1 MSQVLIYDETKGWE
15 AVQTTSGT
23 VPSQRWHPTATL
35 CELNEAA
42 DTALNDH

>member
-15 AVQTTSGT
+15 AVQTTSGS

-35 CELNEAA
+35 CELNEA
-42 DTALNDH
+42 DTALMNDH